1 MAKYIYKIDKYNK
14 IASLKIIERLH
25 PFVGNISGMY
35 RDQTVYYV
43 RVCTDSENFGYGTDS
58 TESRQLYKDFISNE
72 GYEPRSITL
81 DCISIGDI
89 L

>member
-1 MAKYIYKIDKYNK
+1 MAKYIYKIDKDNK
-14 IASLKIIERLH
+14 IASLKTIERLH

-35 RDQTVYYV
+35 KEITIYYV
-43 RVCTDSENFGYGTDS
+43 RVCTDSEIFGYGTDS